1 MATMTIFNIGRRT
14 WLKDQVRGLTKDLPP
29 QGNVELDEVAAR
41 RLVMDYPGEFSLV
54 GKATPSTADLERR
67 EQSIRDRTAN
77 LDKREKELDER
88 EAALKVR
95 EDATPANI
103 LDAVS
108 AAEKAP
114 NAENSPEAATNG
126 KPGRKPAGTK
136 A

>member
-54 GKATPSTADLERR
+54 GKASPSTADLERR
-67 EQSIRDRTAN
+67 EQSLRDREAN
-77 LDKREKELDER
+77 LKARESALDER
-88 EAALKVR
+88 ESAIKAR
-95 EDATPANI
+95 EEATPANI
-103 LDAVS
+103 LDTV
-108 AAEKAP
+108 AEGP
-114 NAENSPEAATNG
+114 ATSEGVATKG